1 MNRETKNRSVIE
13 VTSPGPVEGKHE
25 LTVKPIEPK
34 SNVYM
39 NHIIHITISKF
50 SVHLQVVIMHRV
62 CSTQLKVQLF
72 LSSYLQNSYLA
83 LLLCKVFVEKDS
95 KISTIIIFD

>member
-1 MNRETKNRSVIE
+1 MNGETKNRSVIE
-13 VTSPGPVEGKHE
+13 VTFPGPVEGKHE